1 MKLKTRRRRKM
12 AELTKKLAVWI
23 FLLIF
28 VVSVVGV
35 ILVTVETAR

>member
-12 AELTKKLAVWI
+12 AEAAKKLAVWI
-23 FLLIF
+23 FLLVF